1 MYFVNS
7 TRGMESLAF
16 TELSCKFLK
25 EVHSGDT
32 LYPALEIINLPP
44 KVTRV
49 WSQPRKMC
57 ERGHAQRPP
66 PQAASFMSVGRT
78 SAGAVDAK

>member
-32 LYPALEIINLPP
+32 LYPALEIINLTPQGDTGL
-44 KVTRV
+44 VTTKKDV
-49 WSQPRKMC
+49 
-57 ERGHAQRPP
+57 
-66 PQAASFMSVGRT
+66 
-78 SAGAVDAK
+78 